1 MYDRHWL
8 LTQWHSLPFTMEK
21 PTHEPMEWTF
31 EPNEHAVGW
40 PEAQNI
46 LRTILKGPRAMRPT
60 PGQCVECSQTD
71 ARTKLWVRRTNRW
84 QTCADAPRC
93 NTIIHDTP
101 PQSDSRELKWLLYS
115 LFLDLL
121 HCPYPIASQGFK
133 RNPGKQAQLGPTA
146 INQFP
151 SVLGTQ

>member
-71 ARTKLWVRRTNRW
+71 ARTKL
-84 QTCADAPRC
+84 
-93 NTIIHDTP
+93 
-101 PQSDSRELKWLLYS
+101 
-115 LFLDLL
+115 
-121 HCPYPIASQGFK
+121 
-133 RNPGKQAQLGPTA
+133 
-146 INQFP
+146 
-151 SVLGTQ
+151 